1 MEWREV
7 VEDPSLRD
15 LPYKIETNE
24 WGKIMM
30 APASDAH
37 GLYQVRIVEWLLRL
51 SEGKGRVSTE
61 CPVKTSKG
69 TKVADVAWRSAAFL
83 KKHGTRQ
90 VELPES
96 PEIIVEI
103 ESPSNTVAE
112 LEGKRELYFEKGAQE
127 FWLCDGDGKIRFF
140 NPQRELERSEHFREF
155 PGHIDID
162 AI

>member
-30 APASDAH
+30 CPASYAH
-37 GLYQVRIVEWLLRL
+37 GVYQTEIAGLLKSLR
-51 SEGKGRVSTE
+51 KDGRVSTE

-69 TKVADVAWRSAAFL
+69 TRVADVAWASAAFHKRHGI
-83 KKHGTRQ
+83 KK

-96 PEIIVEI
+96 PEVVVEI
-103 ESPSNTVAE
+103 ESPSNSVAE
-112 LEGKRELYFEKGAQE
+112 LEEKRFLYFEKGARE
-127 FWLCDGDGKIRFF
+127 FWLCDEDGNIRFF
-140 NPQRELERSEHFREF
+140 NPEGRMEKSELFGDF
-155 PGHIDID
+155 PGRIIIE
-162 AI
+162 AS